1 MGWAIP
7 VAADAL
13 QSCLGSRRWPRTIDV
28 RRRNAFELAPSILP
42 GATWHDHRA
51 AAEWGRD
58 YGNAPWVVV
67 YCAHGEQLSQ
77 AAAAVLRSA
86 GINASFLEGGFS
98 AWHSLNA
105 PTVARAKVA
114 NLGPERP
121 SRWVTA
127 TRPTVNQLA
136 CPWFI
141 RRFIEPNALFHFVAA
156 EHVATVAQETG
167 AVAFDVFG
175 SPFPPE
181 PSGNTL
187 DAMLRFFDV
196 SDPALQRVGTIV
208 QAADSGAFELAPQ
221 SAGLAALAAGL
232 AGCGLDDQ
240 ERFEA
245 ALTLFDALYAWAR
258 SSEPAQAIPHALAAR
273 TRPPA

>member
-1 MGWAIP
+1 MGWAVP

-13 QSCLGSRRWPRTIDV
+13 RACLGSQRWPRTIDV

-51 AAEWGRD
+51 AADWGRD
-58 YGNAPWVVV
+58 YRDSRWVVI
-67 YCAHGEQLSQ
+67 YCAHGEHLSQ

-86 GINASFLEGGFS
+86 GANASFLEGGFS

-105 PTVARAKVA
+105 PTIARVKVA

-127 TRPTVNQLA
+127 TRPSVNQLA
-136 CPWFI
+136 CPWFV
-141 RRFIEPNALFHFVAA
+141 RRFVEPEAFFHFVAV
-156 EHVATVAQETG
+156 EHVAAVAQEIG

-175 SPFPPE
+175 APFPPD
-181 PSGNTL
+181 PSGTTL
-187 DAMLRFFDV
+187 EAMISFFDV
-196 SDPALQRVGTIV
+196 NDPALRRLAAIV
-208 QAADSGAFELAPQ
+208 QGADSGAFELAPQ

-232 AGCGLDDQ
+232 AASTVDDQ
-240 ERFEA
+240 ERFET

-258 SSEPAQAIPHALAAR
+258 ADESAQALPRTATAAAL
-273 TRPPA
+273 PPA

>member
-1 MGWAIP
+1 MGWAVP

-13 QSCLGSRRWPRTIDV
+13 QTFLGSRRWPRTIDV

-42 GATWHDHRA
+42 GSVWHDHRA
-51 AAEWGRD
+51 AVEWGREYRD
-58 YGNAPWVVV
+58 APWVVV

-77 AAAAVLRSA
+77 ASAAVLRSA
-86 GINASFLEGGFS
+86 GVNASFLEGGFS

-105 PTVARAKVA
+105 PTIARAKVA

-127 TRPTVNQLA
+127 TQPTVNQLA
-136 CPWFI
+136 CPWFV

-156 EHVATVAQETG
+156 EHVAAVAQEIG
-167 AVAFDVFG
+167 AVAFNVSG
-175 SPFPPE
+175 SPFPPD
-181 PSGNTL
+181 PSGTPL
-187 DAMLRFFDV
+187 EAMVSFFDV
-196 SDPALQRVGTIV
+196 SDPALQRLGAIV

-232 AGCGLDDQ
+232 SGSGLDDR
-240 ERFEA
+240 ERFES

-258 SSEPAQAIPHALAAR
+258 ASEPAQAVPHAKAAR
-273 TRPPA
+273 ALPPA